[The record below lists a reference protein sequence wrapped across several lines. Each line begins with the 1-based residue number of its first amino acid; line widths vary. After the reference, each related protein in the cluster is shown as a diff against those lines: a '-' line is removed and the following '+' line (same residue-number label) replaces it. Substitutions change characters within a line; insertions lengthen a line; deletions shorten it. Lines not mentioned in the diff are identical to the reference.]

1 MPASGVV
8 KQTLLVSC
16 SGRLL
21 LCQRRVYL
29 VLYDHRECGLR
40 FKHQLAC
47 YNRVKIT
54 SFGPVVKF
62 GSASIPHEN

>member
-1 MPASGVV
+1 
-8 KQTLLVSC
+8 
-16 SGRLL
+16 
-21 LCQRRVYL
+21 
-29 VLYDHRECGLR
+29 LYDHRECGLR